1 MEIVQKVE
9 KSGIA
14 SLQLRKKYRQESS
27 MHKKSRI
34 KLCRMVEVKKTS

>member
-14 SLQLRKKYRQESS
+14 SLQLRKKYRQECS

-34 KLCRMVEVKKTS
+34 KLCRMVEVEKTS